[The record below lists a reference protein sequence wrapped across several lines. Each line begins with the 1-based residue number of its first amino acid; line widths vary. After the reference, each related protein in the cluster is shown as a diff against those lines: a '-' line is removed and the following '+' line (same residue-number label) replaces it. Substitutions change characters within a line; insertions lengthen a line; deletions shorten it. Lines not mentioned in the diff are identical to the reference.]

1 MLSLALKV
9 VARLRRQTDASLDG
23 VIQSIWRAVR
33 PEEGET
39 DRRAACREAFLRFA
53 GAAFSPPEPPEER
66 PLWRVFLPLRGE
78 CAPGDWAALL
88 DAQTP
93 EEADAALAAVE
104 DLEALPPAVFLHAL
118 KTGADF
124 PVPGRAL
131 TEAQFDALAE
141 KLAADRTFLLEL
153 ARFAAD
159 AAETVPELRWARSL
173 ARAALKQ
180 R

>member
-1 MLSLALKV
+1 MLEAL
-9 VARLRRQTDASLDG
+9 ARLRRETDASLDG
-23 VIQSIWRAVR
+23 VIQSIWRALR

-53 GAAFSPPEPPEER
+53 GAAFAASEPQGEER

-118 KTGADF
+118 KAGADF

-141 KLAADRTFLLEL
+141 KLTADQAFLLEL

-159 AAETVPELRWARSL
+159 AAETVPELLWARSL
-173 ARAALKQ
+173 ARAVLKQ